1 MIHDFLGMNHGVQE
15 ISQTQVRKKI
25 IAEGEIP
32 FCYFDINPHVS
43 ENFAQELPLE
53 ASQAVFWSLFGFNE
67 QKLPKTPLI
76 SPVLYGLP
84 FSDAK
89 YSCMCR
95 KQNFEVVLGFKSDKR
110 PKFPKTLFVR

>member
-43 ENFAQELPLE
+43 GNFAQELPLE

-67 QKLPKTPLI
+67 QKLPKT
-76 SPVLYGLP
+76 
-84 FSDAK
+84 
-89 YSCMCR
+89 R
-95 KQNFEVVLGFKSDKR
+95 
-110 PKFPKTLFVR
+110 

>member
-1 MIHDFLGMNHGVQE
+1 MIHDFFRGEPRGAGNLTDPSKE
-15 ISQTQVRKKI
+15 KI

-32 FCYFDINPHVS
+32 FCYF
-43 ENFAQELPLE
+43 ELTHTFLGILPKNCLWKR
-53 ASQAVFWSLFGFNE
+53 VRLFSGHCLDE

-76 SPVLYGLP
+76 SPVLCGLP

-95 KQNFEVVLGFKSDKR
+95 KQNFEVVLGLKSDKR
-110 PKFPKTLFVR
+110 PKFPKSVFVS